1 MPFTLYYVNAHYKPE
16 HKPAANVSGFGML
29 CETMEQ
35 AIEERDRIKN
45 LFKVESV
52 TIDEKTF
59 RGTSKWLGSI
69 ATSSSLCPLS

>member
-1 MPFTLYYVNAHYKPE
+1 MPFTLYYVNAYYKQE
-16 HKPAANVSGFGML
+16 FISADTISGFGMI

-35 AIEERDRIKN
+35 AIQERDRIQN

-59 RGTSKWLGSI
+59 GG
-69 ATSSSLCPLS
+69 AV